1 MNPTHFLYLA
11 LPPPRSF
18 VNDATP
24 REYEVLERHFAY
36 MRELADAGKLLL
48 SGPTLDG
55 AYGVAILKV
64 TDVDEAEA
72 IVRNDPAVAGGLF
85 EPHVHPL
92 AVGILK
98 P

>member
-11 LPPPRSF
+11 LPPRKTF
-18 VNDATP
+18 VHDATP

-36 MRELADAGKLLL
+36 MRELAHAGKLLL

-55 AYGVAILKV
+55 EYGVAILKV
-64 TDVDEAEA
+64 TDAEEAEA
-72 IVRNDPAVAGGLF
+72 IVRGDPAVTGGLF
-85 EPHVHPL
+85 EPHVHPM